1 MFASL
6 DLQEFEQT
14 FSAYQKESDEDQ
26 KNHSSFTKP
35 KTPVLTVID
44 GRRAQ
49 NCTILL
55 SKLKLTNAE
64 LAQAIMNVDPRED
77 LPKDMVEQVKMGMKT
92 VIKMIIVVH
101 TSIAPL
107 L

>member
-35 KTPVLTVID
+35 KTTVLTVID

-77 LPKDMVEQVKMGMKT
+77 LPKDMVEQVMMGMKT
-92 VIKMIIVVH
+92 AIKMIIIVH